1 MGIIQI
7 PEGRRIFP
15 QLTIEEN
22 LLMGAFLRR
31 GSGIAE
37 DLREIYSLFP
47 ILRERRKLM
56 GGNLSGGEQQMLAIG
71 RGLMARPS
79 LLLLDEPSLGLAPM
93 IVKEVFGVIRKINAS
108 GTTLLLVEQNARL
121 ALQTAIKGYVMEK
134 GRIVLRGTGEDLLQ
148 NVEVRRIYLGEN

>member
-1 MGIIQI
+1 
-7 PEGRRIFP
+7 
-15 QLTIEEN
+15 
-22 LLMGAFLRR
+22 
-31 GSGIAE
+31 
-37 DLREIYSLFP
+37 
-47 ILRERRKLM
+47 
-56 GGNLSGGEQQMLAIG
+56 MLAIG